1 MGIAATLALESPPL
15 ASKAEIPHQ
24 TLSGGAGSR
33 GEEPVFDKTIA
44 AYLLLLADEILTVFS
59 FGTGT
64 TSVNDGRS
72 RVKVDTVACKPLD
85 FETEVDF
92 GRVGKQ
98 GIRVE
103 RAVESL
109 AGLLEVQE
117 IAIVE
122 MGCQLNGDI
131 EG

>member
-1 MGIAATLALESPPL
+1 MRHRREERPSPVLDGLFCFLQLFILLVVLGEGVNVGAL
-15 ASKAEIPHQ
+15 
-24 TLSGGAGSR
+24 
-33 GEEPVFDKTIA
+33 GEELVFDKTIA

-64 TSVNDGRS
+64 TSVNDGLS
-72 RVKVDTVACKPLD
+72 RVKVGTVACKPLD
-85 FETEVDF
+85 FEAEVDF

-122 MGCQLNGDI
+122 MGC
-131 EG
+131 

>member
-1 MGIAATLALESPPL
+1 M
-15 ASKAEIPHQ
+15 
-24 TLSGGAGSR
+24 
-33 GEEPVFDKTIA
+33 FDKTIA

-64 TSVNDGRS
+64 TSVNDGLS
-72 RVKVDTVACKPLD
+72 RVKVGTVACKPLD

-122 MGCQLNGDI
+122 MGC
-131 EG
+131 